1 MRSSAVGAY
10 VVVLILAL
18 LSWILTL
25 AGNGEP
31 SNFHWLCHLKL
42 RCACCHQLLNVT
54 SLTSLQ
60 SWEGSIS
67 SSSCKAT

>member
-31 SNFHWLCHLKL
+31 SNNNWLYHQALL
-42 RCACCHQLLNVT
+42 CACCHQLLNIT
-54 SLTSLQ
+54 SLSSLQ
-60 SWEGSIS
+60 SWEGGIS
-67 SSSCKAT
+67 SSSCKLT